1 VHTWIA
7 GVTCPFGIAIK
18 WCVIYVEMA
27 APVHG
32 PEPSGICVLGTLP
45 QIAATRAPS
54 LAMLVTWMKLVTT
67 TEVTMIES
75 RRRKATGPT
84 RANSTR
90 VAPRLD
96 ARRFRGR
103 STEPPRVKVP
113 WIRSWCIWPP
123 MFVPARSAEATR
135 EGLVTTSPQG
145 RYDGAADA
153 GSLVTAVT
161 AIEVG
166 IA

>member
-1 VHTWIA
+1 
-7 GVTCPFGIAIK
+7 
-18 WCVIYVEMA
+18 
-27 APVHG
+27 
-32 PEPSGICVLGTLP
+32 
-45 QIAATRAPS
+45 
-54 LAMLVTWMKLVTT
+54 
-67 TEVTMIES
+67 
-75 RRRKATGPT
+75 
-84 RANSTR
+84 
-90 VAPRLD
+90 
-96 ARRFRGR
+96 
-103 STEPPRVKVP
+103 
-113 WIRSWCIWPP
+113 